1 MHGQGTSGSIFK
13 SQSGWYFNY
22 VYLNAC
28 SSTPCFS
35 PQLTKT
41 QASFRA
47 KLPSDWEWDF
57 PDAPYSAK
65 PHPGIDVLFRSPT
78 YAWWLASQDIVNAV
92 RAAHLWLDE
101 YIEEHGP
108 YDGVCCF
115 SQGCS
120 LVGTYLLYHAKENPQ
135 LPLPF
140 RSAVFIC
147 GGLPLPVL
155 EDMGLDAQGAYDLN
169 QRTVDLMKA
178 KSAVIYD
185 PSNLPKGQGLWD
197 YTADLEHKA
206 DELPDEA
213 DCFGLDFTSFP
224 ADIRVKIPTVHIV
237 GAKDPRWS
245 AGVQLAYFCDNRK
258 LFDHG
263 GGHDIPRTTQVSM
276 RIAELLKGVNG
287 V

>member
-1 MHGQGTSGSIFK
+1 MVKILCLHGQGTSGSIFK
-13 SQSGWYFNY
+13 SQS
-22 VYLNAC
+22 
-28 SSTPCFS
+28 
-35 PQLTKT
+35 
-41 QASFRA
+41 ASFRA
-47 KLPSDWEWDF
+47 KLPPDWEWDF
-57 PDAPYSAK
+57 PDAPFSAK

-169 QRTVDLMKA
+169 QRTVDQMKA
-178 KSAVIYD
+178 KAAMLYD
-185 PSNLPKGQGLWD
+185 PQNLPKGQGLWD

-213 DCFGLDFTSFP
+213 DCFGLDFTTFP
-224 ADIRVKIPTVHIV
+224 KDIRIKIPTVHIV

-245 AGVQLAYFCDNRK
+245 AGIQLSYFCDDRK
-258 LFDHG
+258 TFDHK
-263 GGHDIPRTTQVSM
+263 GGHDIPRTTHVSLN
-276 RIAELLKGVNG
+276 IAELIKGVNE